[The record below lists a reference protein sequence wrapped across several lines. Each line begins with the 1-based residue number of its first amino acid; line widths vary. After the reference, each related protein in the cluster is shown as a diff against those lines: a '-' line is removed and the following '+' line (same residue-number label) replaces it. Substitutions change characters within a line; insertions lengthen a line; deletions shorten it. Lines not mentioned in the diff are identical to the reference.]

1 MCVLAK
7 HFHSHFCG
15 EKIFLLYLLNGEK
28 KKSQKEQRWQC
39 IWESIQTLAKMKLF
53 ITFPESP
60 CVTSVTAFLSQSVHI
75 VTSQRILELL
85 IRIPFFMNALENDT
99 PLMSAY

>member
-15 EKIFLLYLLNGEK
+15 ENIFFVVFTEWRG

-75 VTSQRILELL
+75 VTSLRILELL

-99 PLMSAY
+99 PLISAY

>member
-1 MCVLAK
+1 MCVLGK
-7 HFHSHFCG
+7 HFHSLFRG
-15 EKIFLLYLLNGEK
+15 EKIFCCTLLNER
-28 KKSQKEQRWQC
+28 KSQKEQRLQC
-39 IWESIQTLAKMKLF
+39 IWESIQTHAKMKLF

-99 PLMSAY
+99 PLISAY

>member
-1 MCVLAK
+1 MCARK
-7 HFHSHFCG
+7 AFSFT
-15 EKIFLLYLLNGEK
+15 FLWRKDFFVVFTEWR

-99 PLMSAY
+99 PLISAY